1 MAHSAIFQRRSLP
14 RQVSGLAV
22 VLVAV
27 VALMFTATNRAAA
40 TPLVGKDGKI
50 HACYKVKGKAQG
62 TLRVVRSAKARCPRK
77 WKKVAWNASGPGGS
91 SGFQGEAGA
100 PGPSGQNGP
109 RGESGPPGTA
119 GNVVV
124 KGLEEK
130 VTELLARVQ
139 SLESVLGAVCTQ
151 AKDLNEQS
159 TELGDSLEALNT
171 VLEPLLV
178 LFSPVS
184 VPTAL
189 PPFTC
194 PAL

>member
-1 MAHSAIFQRRSLP
+1 MVAA
-14 RQVSGLAV
+14 VS
-22 VLVAV
+22 
-27 VALMFTATNRAAA
+27 LMFIATARAAA
-40 TPLVGKDGKI
+40 APLIGKDGRI
-50 HACYKVKGKAQG
+50 HACYKVKGKAKG

-77 WKKVAWNASGPGGS
+77 WRKVAWNAGGPAGS
-91 SGFQGEAGA
+91 AGSQGEAGA
-100 PGPSGQNGP
+100 QGAGGQPGP

-130 VTELLARVQ
+130 VIELLARVQ
-139 SLESVLGAVCTQ
+139 SLESVLGVVCTQ